1 MDLYFKFDEFS
12 KFFIFFL
19 GPPYWIVLVINFIP
33 AGCVAGIILTL
44 WSVFVMRAEQPARDK
59 SRSQLLQT
67 VLEGAEPGLWCHRLR
82 PERASPCWQCWGGV
96 EPVLWCHRLRPER
109 ASPCRQCWGGVE
121 PGPWC
126 HRLLP
131 ERASL
136 LAEISFSCGS
146 SLSRQ
151 HHEKHSTVLK
161 LLHLT
166 PLCVISVRIIR
177 VEG

>member
-1 MDLYFKFDEFS
+1 MWICILNSTE
-12 KFFIFFL
+12 FL

-67 VLEGAEPGLWCHRLR
+67 VLEGAEPGPWCHRLR
-82 PERASPCWQCWGGV
+82 PERASPCWQGWGGGV
-96 EPVLWCHRLRPER
+96 EPVL
-109 ASPCRQCWGGVE
+109 
-121 PGPWC
+121 WC